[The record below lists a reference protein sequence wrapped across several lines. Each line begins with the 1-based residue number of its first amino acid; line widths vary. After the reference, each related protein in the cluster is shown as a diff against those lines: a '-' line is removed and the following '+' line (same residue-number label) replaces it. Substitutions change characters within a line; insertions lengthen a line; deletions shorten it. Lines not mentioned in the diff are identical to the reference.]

1 MARSY
6 RDFQQHFSPE
16 KTFET
21 GPWRRLK
28 FLPIRRQFNPSLV
41 RTTLL
46 LGPGSGEVLV
56 SGRSFDFTRL
66 DQVPLEKP
74 LHIDAL

>member
-1 MARSY
+1 MVRSY
-6 RDFQQHFSPE
+6 RDFQQYVSPE
-16 KTFET
+16 KKFET
-21 GPWRRLK
+21 GSWHRLK
-28 FLPIRRQFNPSLV
+28 FLPIRRQFNSSLV
-41 RTTLL
+41 RTALL

-66 DQVPLEKP
+66 DQVPLDKA